1 MGKER
6 IPAIGK
12 RRVEQLMDRSV
23 DIEDVIVVVGFS
35 PVVFTPVSEFKG
47 KSSIFRKGPFGLDIG
62 SIKEEL
68 LQVVDDVGSNMPRG
82 VAKFPGGVEFGH
94 GAAKLSMADKHVGIE
109 IEGDIRQEGLFGGI
123 KSLEYPGAEKVF
135 MHIAI
140 FNTEDVVIVGRS
152 CRSRQASIPE
162 IRLEGVFE

>member
-12 RRVEQLMDRSV
+12 RGVEQLMDRSV

-35 PVVFTPVSEFKG
+35 PVVFTAVSEFKS
-47 KSSIFRKGPFGLDIG
+47 KCSVFREGPFGLDIS

-68 LQVVDDVGSNMPRG
+68 LQVVDDVCSDMPRG

-94 GAAKLSMADKHVGIE
+94 SPAKLSMADEHVGIE
-109 IEGDIRQEGLFGGI
+109 I
-123 KSLEYPGAEKVF
+123 
-135 MHIAI
+135 
-140 FNTEDVVIVGRS
+140 
-152 CRSRQASIPE
+152 
-162 IRLEGVFE
+162 